1 MHVFGRLYEQNFDD
15 FCALPDFD
23 IAGAL
28 LLKYR
33 ILLYFSFLE
42 NYY

>member
-1 MHVFGRLYEQNFDD
+1 MALRVSGDKNLMISVPLSGR
-15 FCALPDFD
+15 D

-33 ILLYFSFLE
+33 ILLYFSFLGK
-42 NYY
+42 YY